1 MRFLGSV
8 WAKNTVVSAR
18 VRRISSAEA
27 PANLQNRACCACFA
41 DSRNKP
47 ELLAHFKNLFQPGV

>member
-1 MRFLGSV
+1 MRFFGLCVGKKHGYFRESPE
-8 WAKNTVVSAR
+8 NQR
-18 VRRISSAEA
+18 AEA
-27 PANLQNRACCACFA
+27 PASLQNSACCACFA